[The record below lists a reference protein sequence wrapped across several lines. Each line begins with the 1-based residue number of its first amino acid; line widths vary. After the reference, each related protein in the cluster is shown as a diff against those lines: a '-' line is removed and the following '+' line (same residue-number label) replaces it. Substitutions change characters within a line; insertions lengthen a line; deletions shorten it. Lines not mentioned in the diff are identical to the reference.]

1 IYDNCGKGTEVVIY
15 EGEEDEELTRSLKI
29 PPLDRSVMMPEPTA
43 APTQPPA
50 YSADALPPM
59 PFTTLERGVESE
71 AVYWLQ
77 CKLTELGYYHGS
89 ITGGYYGGTVEA
101 CKAYQRDN
109 GLSVDG
115 KAGKLTLSRL
125 YEDVLATPSPSPTP
139 APAAT
144 RAPDASPSPSAAPL
158 PSGADPTP
166 DAAPEKTSGMRLFV
180 TVAPLP

>member
-1 IYDNCGKGTEVVIY
+1 
-15 EGEEDEELTRSLKI
+15 
-29 PPLDRSVMMPEPTA
+29 M
-43 APTQPPA
+43 
-50 YSADALPPM
+50 
-59 PFTTLERGVESE
+59 
-71 AVYWLQ
+71 
-77 CKLTELGYYHGS
+77 
-89 ITGGYYGGTVEA
+89 
-101 CKAYQRDN
+101 
-109 GLSVDG
+109 DG